1 MTKTIFFSESLQ
13 KYGHTKKRT
22 DKNKVNGHI
31 LHIHDRE
38 HGPGT
43 QRGVSAG
50 GLFLPILSEQM
61 AVNWHA
67 RLPIKR
73 ECRLVLC
80 RPKRFSLLGL
90 VRESHL
96 KY

>member
-1 MTKTIFFSESLQ
+1 MTKTIHIFFWNL
-13 KYGHTKKRT
+13 YINTKTKNEE
-22 DKNKVNGHI
+22 KNKENGRI
-31 LHIHDRE
+31 LLIHDRE
-38 HGPGT
+38 RGPGT
-43 QRGVSAG
+43 QHGDSAG
-50 GLFLPILSEQM
+50 GHFLPILSEQM

-67 RLPIKR
+67 WLPIKK

-96 KY
+96 KH